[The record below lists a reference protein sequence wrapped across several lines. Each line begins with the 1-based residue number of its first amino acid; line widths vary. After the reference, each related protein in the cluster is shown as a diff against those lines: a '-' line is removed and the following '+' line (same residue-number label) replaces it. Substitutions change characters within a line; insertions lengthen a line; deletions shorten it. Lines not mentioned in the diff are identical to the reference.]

1 MNSGRPCW
9 RAERLRPSRSGP
21 PHSSHRKKMRILI
34 TWLCLCLLGVTAGC
48 SSPPVTLAL
57 LGDIQLGRGV
67 AQAHADGSWEEAL
80 SYLEPALAGADLALA
95 NLESPLSDQPLP
107 YQGEGYNLCA
117 PAESVHALAAAGIDL
132 LALANNHVDD
142 CRPGGVPSTLNILET
157 AGLAGITEAAN
168 PVMRSIN
175 GVPLAMLVFDDV
187 STPLEEKA
195 ALQAVRQADQS
206 ADLVV
211 VSMHWGAEYQA
222 APTPSQR
229 ALAHSLAEAGAD
241 LIWGHHPHVLQ
252 PLEYL
257 PRPNGQP
264 PALAAYSLGNALFD
278 QPGSA
283 DTNRSA
289 VLLVKMDRQ
298 GVQSFEIL
306 PFEIDPLR
314 GVATEPSRESAQA
327 VEHILNFYLSRD

>member
-1 MNSGRPCW
+1 
-9 RAERLRPSRSGP
+9 
-21 PHSSHRKKMRILI
+21 MRTLI
-34 TWLCLCLLGVTAGC
+34 TWLWLCLLGVTAGC

-80 SYLEPALAGADLALA
+80 PYLQPTLEGADLALA

-107 YQGEGYNLCA
+107 YLGEGYNLCA
-117 PAESVHALAAAGIDL
+117 PAESVHALTTAGIDL

-142 CRPGGVPSTLNILET
+142 CRAGGEPSTLNILET
-157 AGLAGITEAAN
+157 AGLAGISEDTN
-168 PVMRSIN
+168 TVMRSIN

-206 ADLVV
+206 AGVVV

-229 ALAHSLAEAGAD
+229 ALAQSLAEAGAD

-264 PALAAYSLGNALFD
+264 PALVAYSLGNALFD
-278 QPGSA
+278 QPGSE

-306 PFEIDPLR
+306 PFEIEPRR
-314 GVATEPSRESAQA
+314 GA
-327 VEHILNFYLSRD
+327 VKEAGPEAVRSIEHILETWLDL